1 MTLTECRLRPG
12 GVCDQYDAL
21 LRRRVEYYEYPW
33 AIDFC
38 DSAELNGKYL
48 SRLRGSRCRSA
59 LCALQEPRP
68 YQHEAFIKPLWKQA
82 LGSTI
87 HCLAGDAMGIILA
100 AAITAT
106 LGLPVW
112 LDLIL
117 RICARRALGAGGHSL
132 EAEATRME
140 QVSGERCALASP
152 A

>member
-1 MTLTECRLRPG
+1 VINLN
-12 GVCDQYDAL
+12 AL

-48 SRLRGSRCRSA
+48 SRLRRSRYRSA
-59 LCALQEPRP
+59 LCAVQEPRP

-87 HCLAGDAMGIILA
+87 HCLAGDATGIILA

-112 LDLIL
+112 LDLISEY
-117 RICARRALGAGGHSL
+117 ALGFGFGPLIFQALFMRDMLGGSYP
-132 EAEATRME
+132 AT
-140 QVSGERCALASP
+140 VERSFIP
-152 A
+152 E